1 MIKSIYVLSDQLELK
16 GEIKGFY
23 KKSDGLLNSFKKIIN
38 IESSKK
44 RLLVQQGAGET
55 LLLDKNN
62 NVLSSLQI
70 RSQDNLALDKQ
81 GDIYT
86 LDRQICH
93 CIKRISWDGKVQQEF
108 TGFDGFSS
116 NFHIPSSLV
125 IDANNNVIIA
135 DGRQARVQKLATTG
149 QVLWSKG
156 EEPERIQ
163 ALNLVLDSHDNIY
176 VLTSKKVHKFAP
188 DGKPLTVWEIRNP
201 GIPAFESKLKITI
214 DNYDR
219 IYIQDSQEIDNKIKV
234 FSTDGV
240 FLKYYESPWPLFD
253 RKGNT
258 YQELFKEEIFDDDVG
273 SDSYYSLQKINL
285 NSELVGEWPFI
296 NSTHQYYGS
305 GINLEDRVFDKNDN
319 IYSIKYSIGD
329 YNDTRIYYSYL
340 SRLNPITGE
349 EKDGAQGFQ
358 GIIGGL
364 SIDRNSYLYVDTGQ
378 PFIDNYSFSPA
389 LAMFDLNLDIVGRF
403 YIAASGKAS
412 FDKNNNM
419 YLAKDGRVE
428 VYSGLSTLKAPRIL
442 SAKLISPQVL
452 ALVWQDRTHDESGF
466 KIQRAEST
474 KEFSCDPDSFKTIK
488 ITKANVSSTHLPL
501 PLTASTGI
509 KLLCYR
515 MKTVK
520 GKEESLESGE
530 VIVPL
535 SSGQVI
541 VNE

>member
-1 MIKSIYVLSDQLELK
+1 M
-16 GEIKGFY
+16 
-23 KKSDGLLNSFKKIIN
+23 
-38 IESSKK
+38 
-44 RLLVQQGAGET
+44 
-55 LLLDKNN
+55 
-62 NVLSSLQI
+62 
-70 RSQDNLALDKQ
+70 
-81 GDIYT
+81 
-86 LDRQICH
+86 
-93 CIKRISWDGKVQQEF
+93 
-108 TGFDGFSS
+108 TG
-116 NFHIPSSLV
+116 
-125 IDANNNVIIA
+125 
-135 DGRQARVQKLATTG
+135 
-149 QVLWSKG
+149 
-156 EEPERIQ
+156 
-163 ALNLVLDSHDNIY
+163 
-176 VLTSKKVHKFAP
+176 KKVHKFAP
-188 DGKPLTVWEIRNP
+188 DGKPLTVWEISDP
-201 GIPAFESKLKITI
+201 GIPVFNSSLKITI

-234 FSTDGV
+234 FSKDGV

-258 YQELFKEEIFDDDVG
+258 YQELFKEEIFDGDVG
-273 SDSYYSLQKINL
+273 SNSYYSLQKINL

-296 NSTHQYYGS
+296 ISTHRYHHS
-305 GINLEDRVFDKNDN
+305 GINLEDRAFDKSDN
-319 IYSIKYSIGD
+319 IYFIRYQDYDDYS
-329 YNDTRIYYSYL
+329 YIYYSYL
-340 SRLNPITGE
+340 SRLNPITGK
-349 EKDGAQGFQ
+349 EKEGAQSFR

-364 SIDRNSYLYVDTGQ
+364 SIDRNSYLYVHTGQ

-389 LAMFDLNLDIVGRF
+389 LAMFDLNLDVVGRF

-412 FDKNNNM
+412 FDKNNTM
-419 YLAKDGRVE
+419 YLVNHGRVE

-452 ALVWQDRTHDESGF
+452 ALAWQDRTHDESGF

-501 PLTASTGI
+501 PLTVSTGI

-535 SSGQVI
+535 SSGQVVI
-541 VNE
+541 NE